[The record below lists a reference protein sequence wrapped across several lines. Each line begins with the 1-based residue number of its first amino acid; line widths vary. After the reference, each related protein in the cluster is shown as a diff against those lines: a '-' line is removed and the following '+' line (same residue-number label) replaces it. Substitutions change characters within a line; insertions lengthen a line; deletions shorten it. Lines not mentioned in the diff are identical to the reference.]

1 MGTNLNKKNKQNI
14 VHVHKARVKSLCEF
28 YDLTEDEALAAINML
43 DENLK
48 YGYTKEVMAELEENK
63 NISKQVIRHVK
74 AGTTKNPLLFNFLL
88 DFAIKCKFGV
98 VAAQKGIKEKLTA

>member
-48 YGYTKEVMAELEENK
+48 HGYTKEVMAELEANN
-63 NISKQVIRHVK
+63 NISKQVI
-74 AGTTKNPLLFNFLL
+74 TS
-88 DFAIKCKFGV
+88 CKSRNN
-98 VAAQKGIKEKLTA
+98 QKPFTI